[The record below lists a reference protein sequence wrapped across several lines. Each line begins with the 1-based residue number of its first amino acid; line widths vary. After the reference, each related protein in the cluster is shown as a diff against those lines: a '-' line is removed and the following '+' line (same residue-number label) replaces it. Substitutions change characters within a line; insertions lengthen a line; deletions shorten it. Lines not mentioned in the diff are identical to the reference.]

1 MSDDKGRGLRGK
13 IGDIA
18 ESLQDGPVGKIAKG
32 ISFPFRHP
40 IRAAKEIGWRLAHP
54 FKAAGKTLKSVG
66 SELAKHP
73 YLGIVPRW
81 ISRKINGI
89 KAFPIKDM
97 FDTMMTELKTKI
109 LQLIK
114 SMIDALNK
122 ETKMH
127 GKEAAKEAEKAQKA
141 NPGKGK
147 DRQEKPEPGDKGRP
161 VERPVH
167 AMEKGNPEKALSK
180 AAEKAKGVPKVDIGK
195 SLDGATKT
203 AGAVAGPG
211 MEAGAKALTGIKGR

>member
-1 MSDDKGRGLRGK
+1 
-13 IGDIA
+13 
-18 ESLQDGPVGKIAKG
+18 
-32 ISFPFRHP
+32 
-40 IRAAKEIGWRLAHP
+40 
-54 FKAAGKTLKSVG
+54 
-66 SELAKHP
+66 
-73 YLGIVPRW
+73 
-81 ISRKINGI
+81 
-89 KAFPIKDM
+89 M

-127 GKEAAKEAEKAQKA
+127 GKEAAKAAKEAEKAQKT

-147 DRQEKPEPGDKGRP
+147 NRQEKPEPGDRGRP
-161 VERPVH
+161 VERPAH
-167 AMEKGNPEKALSK
+167 AMEKGDPGKAFSK
-180 AAEKAKGVPKVDIGK
+180 AAEKAKGVPKVDISK
-195 SLDGATKT
+195 SLDGAAKT